1 MKIVFM
7 VLMSCLVTCKAI
19 AQDDSLKYSSV
30 KIETL
35 DNTHNIKL
43 KHLIAPTVCLGV
55 GILSI
60 GSDWLKNQN
69 LDINE
74 ELREGIDSK
83 FSIDDYS
90 QYMPALSVYGLNLC
104 GIKGVHDFKDRTM
117 ILAMSWLT
125 MSVVAGIM
133 KHTIREMRPDGTT
146 HNSFPSGH
154 TATAFMGAEFLY
166 QEYKNVSP
174 WIGVAGYA
182 VAAGTGFFRMYNN
195 RHWLNDILAGAGIG
209 ILSTK
214 LSYWLYPK
222 IFKNADCRKK
232 KSSLQ
237 FVAMPYYNGNGA
249 GCAGLVR
256 F

>member
-7 VLMSCLVTCKAI
+7 VLMGCLVTCKAI

-125 MSVVAGIM
+125 MSVVAGTM

-154 TATAFMGAEFLY
+154 TAMAFMGAEFLY

-237 FVAMPYYNGNGA
+237 FVAMPYYDGNGA
-249 GCAGLVR
+249 GCSGLVR

>member
-55 GILSI
+55 GILSK
-60 GSDWLKNQN
+60 GSDWLKKQN
-69 LDINE
+69 PDINE

-125 MSVVAGIM
+125 MSVVAGTM

-232 KSSLQ
+232 KSSMQ
-237 FVAMPYYNGNGA
+237 FVAMPYYDGNGA
-249 GCAGLVR
+249 GCSGLVR

>member
-30 KIETL
+30 KIDTL
-35 DNTHNIKL
+35 DNTHNLKL
-43 KHLIAPTVCLGV
+43 KQFIAPTVCLGV

-125 MSVVAGIM
+125 MSVVAGTM

-154 TATAFMGAEFLY
+154 TAMAFMGAEFLY

-237 FVAMPYYNGNGA
+237 FVAMPYYDGNGA
-249 GCAGLVR
+249 GCSGLVR

>member
-125 MSVVAGIM
+125 MSVVAGTM

-154 TATAFMGAEFLY
+154 TAMAFMGAEFLY

-232 KSSLQ
+232 KSSMQ
-237 FVAMPYYNGNGA
+237 FVAMPYYDGNGA
-249 GCAGLVR
+249 GCAGVVN

>member
-1 MKIVFM
+1 MKIL
-7 VLMSCLVTCKAI
+7 LMLLISCVVTSKAI
-19 AQDDSLKYSSV
+19 AQNDSLDYSSAKNV
-30 KIETL
+30 YV
-35 DNTHNIKL
+35 DNTHDLKL
-43 KHLIAPTVCLGV
+43 KQFIAPTVCLGV

-125 MSVVAGIM
+125 MSVVAGTM

-154 TATAFMGAEFLY
+154 TAMAFMGAEFLY

-174 WIGVAGYA
+174 WIGVAVYA

-237 FVAMPYYNGNGA
+237 FVAMPYYDGNGA
-249 GCAGLVR
+249 GCSGLVR

>member
-90 QYMPALSVYGLNLC
+90 QYVPALSVYGLNLC

-125 MSVVAGIM
+125 MSVVAGTM

-237 FVAMPYYNGNGA
+237 FVAMPYYDGNGA
-249 GCAGLVR
+249 GCSGLVR

>member
-1 MKIVFM
+1 M

-125 MSVVAGIM
+125 MSVVAGTM
-133 KHTIREMRPDGTT
+133 KHTIRKMRPDGTT

-237 FVAMPYYNGNGA
+237 FVAMPYYDGNGA
-249 GCAGLVR
+249 GCSGLVR

>member
-35 DNTHNIKL
+35 DNTHNIKW

-117 ILAMSWLT
+117 ILAMSTIT
-125 MSVVAGIM
+125 MGLVANTM
-133 KHTIREMRPDGTT
+133 KHTIKEMRPDGTT
-146 HNSFPSGH
+146 NNSFPSGH
-154 TATAFMGAEFLY
+154 TAMAFMGAEFLY

-232 KSSLQ
+232 KSSMQ
-237 FVAMPYYNGNGA
+237 FVAMPYYDGNGA
-249 GCAGLVR
+249 GCSGLVR

>member
-74 ELREGIDSK
+74 ELSEGIDSK

-90 QYMPALSVYGLNLC
+90 QYVPALSVYGLNLF

-125 MSVVAGIM
+125 MSVVAGTM

-154 TATAFMGAEFLY
+154 TAMAFMGAEFLY

-237 FVAMPYYNGNGA
+237 FVAMPYYDGNGA
-249 GCAGLVR
+249 GCSGLVR

>member
-1 MKIVFM
+1 M

-125 MSVVAGIM
+125 MSVVAGTM

-214 LSYWLYPK
+214 FSYWIYPK
-222 IFKNADCRKK
+222 IFKNADCMKK
-232 KSSLQ
+232 KRSTQ
-237 FVAMPYYNGNGA
+237 FVAMPYYDGSGA
-249 GCAGLVR
+249 GCAALVR

>member
-83 FSIDDYS
+83 FRIDDYS
-90 QYMPALSVYGLNLC
+90 QYVPALSVYGLNLC

-125 MSVVAGIM
+125 MSVVAGTM

-154 TATAFMGAEFLY
+154 TAMAFMGAEFLY

-237 FVAMPYYNGNGA
+237 FVAMPYYDGNGA
-249 GCAGLVR
+249 GCSGLVR

>member
-125 MSVVAGIM
+125 MSVVAGTM

-154 TATAFMGAEFLY
+154 TAMAFMGAEFLY

-209 ILSTK
+209 ILGTK

-237 FVAMPYYNGNGA
+237 FVAMPYYDGNGA
-249 GCAGLVR
+249 GCSGLVR

>member
-125 MSVVAGIM
+125 MSVVAGTM

-154 TATAFMGAEFLY
+154 TAMAFMGAEFLY

-237 FVAMPYYNGNGA
+237 FVAMPYYDGNGA
-249 GCAGLVR
+249 GCSGVVN

>member
-1 MKIVFM
+1 MKIL
-7 VLMSCLVTCKAI
+7 LMLLISCVVTSKAI
-19 AQDDSLKYSSV
+19 AQNDSLDYSSAKTV
-30 KIETL
+30 YV
-35 DNTHNIKL
+35 DNTHDLKL
-43 KHLIAPTVCLGV
+43 KQFIAPTVCLGV

-60 GSDWLKNQN
+60 GSDWLNHQN
-69 LDINE
+69 HEINE

-90 QYMPALSVYGLNLC
+90 QYVPALSVYGLNLC
-104 GIKGVHDFKDRTM
+104 GIKGVHDFKDRSM
-117 ILAMSWLT
+117 ILAMSYLT
-125 MSVVAGIM
+125 MGIVANTM
-133 KHTIREMRPDGTT
+133 KHTIKEMRPDGTT
-146 HNSFPSGH
+146 NNSFPSGH
-154 TATAFMGAEFLY
+154 TAMAFMGAEFLY
-166 QEYKNVSP
+166 QEYRNVSP

-214 LSYWLYPK
+214 FSYWLYPK
-222 IFKNADCRKK
+222 IFKNADCQKK
-232 KSSLQ
+232 KHSMQ
-237 FVAMPYYNGNGA
+237 FVAMPYYDGSGA

>member
-19 AQDDSLKYSSV
+19 AQDDSLIYSSV

-125 MSVVAGIM
+125 MSVVAGTM

-154 TATAFMGAEFLY
+154 TAMAFMGAEFLY

-237 FVAMPYYNGNGA
+237 FVAMPYYDGNGA
-249 GCAGLVR
+249 GCSGLVR

>member
-125 MSVVAGIM
+125 MSVVAGTM

-154 TATAFMGAEFLY
+154 TAMAFMGAEFLY

-237 FVAMPYYNGNGA
+237 FVAMPYYDGNGA
-249 GCAGLVR
+249 GCAGVVN

>member
-1 MKIVFM
+1 MKILLM
-7 VLMSCLVTCKAI
+7 VLASCILTCKAI
-19 AQDDSLKYSSV
+19 AQNDSLKYSSTQTV
-30 KIETL
+30 YV

-60 GSDWLKNQN
+60 GSDWLNHQN
-69 LDINE
+69 HEINE
-74 ELREGIDSK
+74 ELQEGIDSK
-83 FSIDDYS
+83 FSVDDYS
-90 QYMPALSVYGLNLC
+90 QYLPALSVYGLNLC
-104 GIKGVHDFKDRTM
+104 GIKGRHDFKDRTM

-125 MSVVAGIM
+125 MSIVTSSM
-133 KHTIREMRPDGTT
+133 KRTIKEMRPDGTT
-146 HNSFPSGH
+146 RNSFPSGH

-166 QEYKNVSP
+166 QEYKDVSP
-174 WIGVAGYA
+174 WIGVAGYT

-222 IFKNADCRKK
+222 IFKNVDCRKK

-237 FVAMPYYNGNGA
+237 FVAMPYYDGNGA

>member
-125 MSVVAGIM
+125 MSVVAGTM

-154 TATAFMGAEFLY
+154 TAMAFMGAEFLY

>member
-1 MKIVFM
+1 MKIL
-7 VLMSCLVTCKAI
+7 LMLLISCVVTSKAI
-19 AQDDSLKYSSV
+19 AQNDSLDYSSAKTV
-30 KIETL
+30 YV
-35 DNTHNIKL
+35 DNTHDLKL
-43 KHLIAPTVCLGV
+43 KQFIAPTVCLGA

-125 MSVVAGIM
+125 MSVVAGTM

-154 TATAFMGAEFLY
+154 TAMAFMGAEFLY

-237 FVAMPYYNGNGA
+237 FVAMPYYDGNGA
-249 GCAGLVR
+249 GCSGLVR